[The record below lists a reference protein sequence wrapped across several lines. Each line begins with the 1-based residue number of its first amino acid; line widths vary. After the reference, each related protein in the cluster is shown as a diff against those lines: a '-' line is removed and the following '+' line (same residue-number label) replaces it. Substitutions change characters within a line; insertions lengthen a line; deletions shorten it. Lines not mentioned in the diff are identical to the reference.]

1 MFLLLDN
8 YDSFTYN
15 LLHYLGELKVDIA
28 TIGELAANIP
38 EDLMRQDGVE
48 TAIVQI
54 EGFLRFLLDFPS
66 GEEETAREG
75 DGESRHDAGETVLAQ
90 AAPGEKEDD

>member
-15 LLHYLGELKVDIA
+15 LPHYLGELKVDIA

-48 TAIVQI
+48 TATRNLPRTTSN
-54 EGFLRFLLDFPS
+54 G
-66 GEEETAREG
+66 
-75 DGESRHDAGETVLAQ
+75 
-90 AAPGEKEDD
+90 